1 MSKLIKPGTGEL
13 NTRSSSADAGSAV
26 SESGPINSG
35 AIDSIELNKITQSP
49 VSQRDY
55 LQLMLVQLR
64 RVEDLEQENRKLLAE
79 RDVLNEKY
87 QEQLKIVTSLKVEK
101 ARVRSSKKSTNSS
114 TAKSSPQTSNIDELP
129 AIDAA
134 EFQPLQDMST
144 NNGLTQGYKVVA
156 DTTAALGNS
165 FKSSASW
172 CGKKVVSILT

>member
-1 MSKLIKPGTGEL
+1 MSKLIKPGTSEL
-13 NTRSSSADAGSAV
+13 NTRSSSADTAAV
-26 SESGPINSG
+26 SESGEINSG

-55 LQLMLVQLR
+55 LRLMLVQLR

-87 QEQLKIVTSLKVEK
+87 QEQLKIVTSLKAEK
-101 ARVRSSKKSTNSS
+101 ARVRSSKKSSNARTS
-114 TAKSSPQTSNIDELP
+114 KSSSNIDELP

-144 NNGLTQGYKVVA
+144 NNGLTQRYKVVA

>member
-1 MSKLIKPGTGEL
+1 MSKLIKPGTSEL
-13 NTRSSSADAGSAV
+13 NTGSSSADTDSAV
-26 SESGPINSG
+26 SESG

-55 LQLMLVQLR
+55 LHLMLVQLR

-101 ARVRSSKKSTNSS
+101 ARVRSSKKSTNAG
-114 TAKSSPQTSNIDELP
+114 TAKSSSQNSNIDELP

-134 EFQPLQDMST
+134 EIQPLQDM
-144 NNGLTQGYKVVA
+144 
-156 DTTAALGNS
+156 
-165 FKSSASW
+165 
-172 CGKKVVSILT
+172 

>member
-1 MSKLIKPGTGEL
+1 
-13 NTRSSSADAGSAV
+13 
-26 SESGPINSG
+26 
-35 AIDSIELNKITQSP
+35 
-49 VSQRDY
+49 
-55 LQLMLVQLR
+55 MLVQLR

-87 QEQLKIVTSLKVEK
+87 QEQLKIVTALKAEK
-101 ARVRSSKKSTNSS
+101 ARVRSSKKSTN
-114 TAKSSPQTSNIDELP
+114 AKSSPQTSSIDELP

-134 EFQPLQDMST
+134 EFQPVQDTST

>member
-1 MSKLIKPGTGEL
+1 MSKLIKPGTSEL
-13 NTRSSSADAGSAV
+13 NTRSSSADTAAV
-26 SESGPINSG
+26 SESG

-87 QEQLKIVTSLKVEK
+87 QEQLKIVTSLKAEK
-101 ARVRSSKKSTNSS
+101 ARVRSSKKSSS
-114 TAKSSPQTSNIDELP
+114 ARKAKTSTQTSNIDELP

-134 EFQPLQDMST
+134 EFQPVQDMST
-144 NNGLTQGYKVVA
+144 DNGLTQGYKVVA
-156 DTTAALGNS
+156 DTTAALGSS